1 MATEEIIGESGQQN
15 DWKKYDLIVV
25 SQLQPGARIRIKTKS
40 GSLYEFSCNE
50 YDKLV
55 IDSAPKKEIIGMVAE
70 MDGEIKNGE
79 RLRFFVRNMLLDKI
93 IDKLNTTKVE
103 TIEACNI
110 AFDEITPKT
119 IDILQRRFSGD
130 AAQVL
135 VGIGQRVD
143 VALAHAGFAA
153 PHEEFA
159 GRSINVL
166 DWTDLHAKV
175 SAAIIKLFDQ
185 AKAGDIALQ
194 PEEFEEICNV
204 FHKFIKDHVH
214 DEPGSVSLFEQV
226 CELGEGLNKKRYK
239 MKANLAT
246 ATKKF
251 IFFSIELIND

>member
-55 IDSAPKKEIIGMVAE
+55 IDSAPKKEIICMVAE

-110 AFDEITPKT
+110 AFDKITPKT
-119 IDILQRRFSGD
+119 IDILQRRF
-130 AAQVL
+130 
-135 VGIGQRVD
+135 
-143 VALAHAGFAA
+143 
-153 PHEEFA
+153 
-159 GRSINVL
+159 
-166 DWTDLHAKV
+166 
-175 SAAIIKLFDQ
+175 
-185 AKAGDIALQ
+185 
-194 PEEFEEICNV
+194 
-204 FHKFIKDHVH
+204 
-214 DEPGSVSLFEQV
+214 
-226 CELGEGLNKKRYK
+226 
-239 MKANLAT
+239 
-246 ATKKF
+246 
-251 IFFSIELIND
+251 

>member
-79 RLRFFVRNMLLDKI
+79 RLRFFVRNMLLDK
-93 IDKLNTTKVE
+93 
-103 TIEACNI
+103 
-110 AFDEITPKT
+110 T

-166 DWTDLHAKV
+166 D
-175 SAAIIKLFDQ
+175 
-185 AKAGDIALQ
+185 
-194 PEEFEEICNV
+194 
-204 FHKFIKDHVH
+204 
-214 DEPGSVSLFEQV
+214 
-226 CELGEGLNKKRYK
+226 
-239 MKANLAT
+239 
-246 ATKKF
+246 
-251 IFFSIELIND
+251 